1 MVFRLMNRD
10 IHAMVPGVKNVAETE
25 ENSRLCDLPPIPPEH
40 LEKLREL
47 DLKCFRE

>member
-25 ENSRLCDLPPIPPEH
+25 EIVACAICRQSRRSTWRSCESLT
-40 LEKLREL
+40 
-47 DLKCFRE
+47 